1 MSPQTIYCTRA
12 AVGLLYYRKG
22 VGFWNDSGCRTI
34 AFENGSVMCSCN
46 HLTHFAILLSPDMKL
61 VRMGIGI
68 HKLESH
74 HAIIIFTP
82 DFSNRGTNSGNSSA
96 SPCVHFTGVPAG
108 YYSRICT
115 SKVSQSILL
124 YIHYLLLLTAGH
136 CGLCVT
142 TFTVCCVVVCLL
154 LYLCL

>member
-82 DFSNRGTNSGNSSA
+82 DFSVNVVTLTEEQIVAQVLVSRCSGTNSGNSSA
-96 SPCVHFTGVPAG
+96 SPCVH
-108 YYSRICT
+108 
-115 SKVSQSILL
+115 LE
-124 YIHYLLLLTAGH
+124 
-136 CGLCVT
+136 
-142 TFTVCCVVVCLL
+142 
-154 LYLCL
+154 